1 MFYLTLS
8 EGFLMR
14 NALLASLL
22 VLTGTLAGAQS
33 IDASGA
39 RVGLGQDSAKEPAKI
54 KNLRLS
60 DPLVRQK
67 YLNEPDML
75 RFLRGTYSEACTRGL
90 VKSAADAIRLDRN
103 KQYTEAQRQVAG
115 QLVESSRVWK
125 MTSFELEAFLGAGYL
140 NAANYCDCLMKE
152 ISDYDLVDPK
162 KGLEGV
168 ESISKSAQ
176 TACEQ
181 NAKEATARQLEL
193 RKSKPPTKP

>member
-1 MFYLTLS
+1 
-8 EGFLMR
+8 MR
-14 NALLASLL
+14 NQLLASLL
-22 VLTGTLAGAQS
+22 ALTCIGAAAQS
-33 IDASGA
+33 VDASGS

-54 KNLRLS
+54 RNLNLA

-75 RFLRGTYSEACTRGL
+75 RFLRGTYSEACTRGM
-90 VKSAADAIRLDRN
+90 VKNAADAIRLDRQR
-103 KQYTEAQRQVAG
+103 QYSEAQKQTAA

-152 ISDYDLVDPK
+152 VSDYDLVDPK
-162 KGLEGV
+162 KGLEV
-168 ESISKSAQ
+168 VQKISKAAQ

-181 NAKEATARQLEL
+181 NAKEATTRQLEQ
-193 RKSKPPTKP
+193 RKVKPPAKP